1 MFVESYLS
9 GVLGL
14 DLADHALMPGAPHVI
29 IKGLRA
35 SREPAAGVS
44 LPQTCLKEHEESCCC

>member
-1 MFVESYLS
+1 MGDYIS

-35 SREPAAGVS
+35 SIEPATGVS
-44 LPQTCLKEHEESCCC
+44 LPQTCLK